1 MGDKG
6 IRSKLNLG
14 FVLSYRAPKYIRML
28 TLRDALKSNPDVAL
42 HEAVNENPGYA
53 RYWQTIREILRIKA
67 RVNPAAWVVNFRGH
81 EIYWL
86 LRLIAGRRAR
96 LVFDELVSPY
106 DAFVNERRTY
116 PATSIISKMVY
127 LVERSI
133 LANADIILTDS
144 EYQAQ
149 YYAQL
154 FRVPPAK
161 MRVVRGSVDE
171 AVFTPQAPPRQH
183 DFPEP
188 FVIFTYGT
196 FIPLQGMELLLD
208 AAEQLKDLPVRF
220 LIAGGKGRKLDRFLE
235 VEKERGLVN
244 ITHLEWINFSE
255 LPSYMRG
262 ASLCLGGP
270 FGGTSQAMR
279 VITGKALQF
288 LACACPTVV
297 GLSDETRSFFTDKLD
312 CLLVEQGK
320 DGVAKVTGKEI
331 YSSDVS
337 FPNMLHARVLRSPYP
352 HAKILSVDTSE
363 AEKMGVVCIAYK
375 DIPKARYN
383 ERQVSIPEKTYRDR
397 TVLPDRVRH
406 AGEGVAA
413 VAAKTEALAEKAMR
427 SIKVEYE
434 ILPFVLDA
442 EEAMQPGAPRLHVLD
457 STDPA
462 APVSELP
469 ILAIPAALAAFAS
482 ASAIES
488 CCASALVPSS
498 CVRS

>member
-1 MGDKG
+1 MSDKG

-53 RYWQTIREILRIKA
+53 RYWQTIRKILRIKA

-86 LRLIAGRRAR
+86 LRMIAGRRAR

-161 MRVVRGSVDE
+161 MRVIRGSVDE
-171 AVFTPQAPPRQH
+171 EVFTPQAPPRRH
-183 DFPEP
+183 DFSEP

-235 VEKERGLVN
+235 VEKERGLAN
-244 ITHLEWINFSE
+244 ITHLEWINFGE

-297 GLSDETRSFFTDKLD
+297 GLSDETRGFFTDRVN
-312 CLLVEQGK
+312 CLLVEQG
-320 DGVAKVTGKEI
+320 
-331 YSSDVS
+331 S
-337 FPNMLHARVLRSPYP
+337 
-352 HAKILSVDTSE
+352 
-363 AEKMGVVCIAYK
+363 
-375 DIPKARYN
+375 
-383 ERQVSIPEKTYRDR
+383 
-397 TVLPDRVRH
+397 
-406 AGEGVAA
+406 
-413 VAAKTEALAEKAMR
+413 
-427 SIKVEYE
+427 
-434 ILPFVLDA
+434 
-442 EEAMQPGAPRLHVLD
+442 
-457 STDPA
+457 PA
-462 APVSELP
+462 AIVE
-469 ILAIPAALAAFAS
+469 AIRWAYEHPAALADIGAQGRRVYEQHYSMAVLKQNMAS
-482 ASAIES
+482 VVNE
-488 CCASALVPSS
+488 L
-498 CVRS
+498 RG